1 MFYYSYITKIRKIN
15 KLMSTE
21 IEIHTFVNNNV
32 LLLNNIQAY
41 HWQTKSYSEHEA
53 LGTFY
58 KSFNDLNDRF
68 VETWQGK
75 TNERISFSA
84 EYKPNIKNYSGKN
97 VIVSEMNEL
106 IDHINYT
113 SQKLEGHIDMQS
125 ILEDMLETSNQLLY
139 HLTLN

>member
-1 MFYYSYITKIRKIN
+1 
-15 KLMSTE
+15 MSTE

-97 VIVSEMNEL
+97 IIVSEMNEL

-125 ILEDMLETSNQLLY
+125 ILEDMLEATNQLLY